1 MEKKLKWQLVMIG
14 AVLFMIAGF
23 ILSLWALDTGYTQLV
38 YIGLM
43 IIATVCVSWWF
54 WVMIVIKTIM
64 TTSDKTTDGMEH
76 IKNELGIIRTIVKSM
91 ITRSRDK

>member
-1 MEKKLKWQLVMIG
+1 MVG
-14 AVLFMIAGF
+14 AVLFMVSGF
-23 ILSLWALDTGYTQLV
+23 TLSLWALDTGYTSMV
-38 YIGLM
+38 YIGLA

-64 TTSDKTTDGMEH
+64 TTSDKTTDGMIH
-76 IKNELGIIRTIVKSM
+76 IKNELGTIKSIIRSV